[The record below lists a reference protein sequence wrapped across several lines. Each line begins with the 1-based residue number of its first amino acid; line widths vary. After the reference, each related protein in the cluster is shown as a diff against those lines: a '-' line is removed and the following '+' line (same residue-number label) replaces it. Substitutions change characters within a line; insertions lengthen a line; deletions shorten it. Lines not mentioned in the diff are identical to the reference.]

1 MRGVILA
8 AGRGKRLSPLTS
20 TRPKH
25 LLPIV
30 GQPLLRLVA
39 ETAADSGI
47 DELCV
52 VVGYGSEMVK
62 NALRNFSRA
71 RISFVLQRE
80 QLGTAHALLSA
91 EEYLKSEDRFLV
103 VYGDLTIEPEPL
115 RELIRVVDSG
125 YDGGLIGIKHPE
137 MQRFGVLSI
146 KNGLLE
152 GIVEK
157 PESPPPTALVN
168 SGIYVLPREVLE
180 AAKRI
185 SKSSRGEYEL
195 TDAVMELVRD
205 GYRIAV
211 HVVEGDWWLDVGRP
225 SDLLLANLRR
235 LRGSYIDQGAQASG
249 EATIESSV
257 IMRGAK
263 IMRHSTVKSSLIL
276 EDAVIEEN
284 ASLNCCIVGEGSV
297 VGRDARLVGEVSS
310 PVVVGP
316 GVRVPPHSEAQPG
329 TIFSTTEA

>member
-8 AGRGKRLSPLTS
+8 AGRGKRLNPLTS

-47 DELCV
+47 DELCI
-52 VVGYGSEMVK
+52 VVGYGSEMVQ

-71 RISFVLQRE
+71 RISFAFQRE

-91 EEYLKSEDRFLV
+91 EEYLKSEDKFLV

-115 RELIRVVDSG
+115 RELIKIVDSG
-125 YDGGLIGIKHPE
+125 YDGGLIGIKHQE
-137 MQRFGVLSI
+137 RQRFGVLSI

-152 GIVEK
+152 EIVEK

-180 AAKRI
+180 VAKRI
-185 SKSSRGEYEL
+185 NKSSRGEYEL
-195 TDAVMELVRD
+195 TDAVTKLVRD

-211 HVVEGDWWLDVGRP
+211 HAVEGDWWLDVGRP

-235 LRGSYIDQGAQASG
+235 LRGSYIDQDTEVS
-249 EATIESSV
+249 EDATIESSV

-263 IMRHSTVKSSLIL
+263 IMRHSTIKSSLIL
-276 EDAVIEEN
+276 EDAVIEDN
-284 ASLNCCIVGEGSV
+284 ASLNFCIVAEGSE
-297 VGRDARLVGEVSS
+297 VGHDARLIGELSS

-316 GVRVPPHSEAQPG
+316 GVKVPPYSEAHPG